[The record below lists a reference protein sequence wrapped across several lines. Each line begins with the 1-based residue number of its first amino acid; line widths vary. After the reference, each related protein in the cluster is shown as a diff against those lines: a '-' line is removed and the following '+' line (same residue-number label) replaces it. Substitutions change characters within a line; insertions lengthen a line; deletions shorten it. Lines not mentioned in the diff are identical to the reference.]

1 MGKRGKGVA
10 GEAEDEAMISPR
22 STSKADSK
30 GMPMSPS
37 GRSDAAEEAARPR
50 GPGRN
55 HSKERTETSENP
67 AGPQSEVQAVKK
79 SAKKEERR
87 EDKSE
92 KSAKKLERK
101 ERGEGKEGVAA
112 AAAAVVAAAA
122 AADAVTATRV
132 ALPVT
137 AAGTAIEAQASLAL
151 SRDGKAVLVSWLNKV
166 EILSP
171 VSRKRLL
178 SLEGHSAAVT
188 AVCVHP
194 LNVSQAYTASFDGT
208 IRLWDISDGANL
220 KQWNVH
226 QPIFQLVIS
235 SDAQHAYVTIL
246 KGVATEGNKSVSYVH
261 QVCAALRHKS
271 MQP

>member
-1 MGKRGKGVA
+1 MGKRGKGFV
-10 GEAEDEAMISPR
+10 GKAEDEAMISPR

-30 GMPMSPS
+30 GMRLSPS
-37 GRSDAAEEAARPR
+37 GRSEAAEEAARPR

-55 HSKERTETSENP
+55 HSKERKETSENP

-87 EDKSE
+87 EDKS
-92 KSAKKLERK
+92 AKKLERK
-101 ERGEGKEGVAA
+101 ERGEGKEGVAVA

-178 SLEGHSAAVT
+178 SLEGHSAAAT

-271 MQP
+271 MRP